1 MREMHDLLSEL
12 ENRKAIAWLW
22 DIDRQRI
29 VWATEPTLA
38 FWQEPTLLDLIA
50 RVFGPEDDTVIQL
63 EQANPDLV
71 PMNWIKRRLL
81 FHPEHLA
88 VRAVCNLRPHQLR
101 DGREGIIVEI
111 EQVEDQTSDVADF
124 ALDALGRHAPIPLAL
139 YNVDGTLIA
148 KNEVADKLLEN
159 NLSTSLDH
167 LIGEENAAANLIVR
181 VLADEIASRTISIR
195 TKYGERLHRVTAK
208 RSRHPL
214 TGAPAINVAFEDVED
229 SRRVWRDA
237 KRVLQGLTTL
247 PENLVATVAHEHDAR
262 EHDAREHDAREPAAA
277 SNIVQFKGP
286 LKGEDSNSR
295 SFFEIFPEALFR
307 IDRHGAIA
315 FANRL
320 ALEAIAGDNT
330 SPVES
335 DFSSNLT
342 GSRFA
347 SFFDPN
353 TKNKIEEYISNY
365 EVSSAGQI
373 AFNRACSLAHE
384 FVPHGTMN
392 LTIFPAIFEGLPHF
406 FGILQDRSFEL
417 AKEDHL
423 RQAREDAQ
431 NRSQQKSEFIANASH
446 EMRTPLNAIV
456 GFSEIMAKEQM
467 GPLQNDRY
475 SAYARDIHKSSLH
488 LLSLV
493 DDLLDLAKIESGKLD
508 LEISDVN
515 VSSTIEECF
524 NLIEPLAKRAKLSMK
539 RDVELDLPHIAAN
552 ERSVRQILIN
562 LVSNA
567 IKFSMPGKEV
577 KITAKLVQ
585 DGSVVISVHD
595 QGIGMTDAGLKV
607 ALEPFGQISG
617 GREQHSK
624 IGTGLGLPL
633 AKALAEANH
642 AEFDIV
648 SAPGKGTMVQLTFPS
663 TLVLAE

>member
-1 MREMHDLLSEL
+1 MREMQDLLSEL
-12 ENRKAIAWLW
+12 ETRKAIAWLW
-22 DIDRQRI
+22 DVDRQRI

-38 FWQEPTLLDLIA
+38 FWREPTLLDLIA

-63 EQANPDLV
+63 EQAKSDLV
-71 PMNWIKRRLL
+71 PMNWIKRRLW

-88 VRAVCNLRPHQLR
+88 VRAICKLRPHQLR

-111 EQVEDQTSDVADF
+111 EQVENQISDIADF

-148 KNEVADKLLEN
+148 KNEVAEKYLEVDS
-159 NLSTSLDH
+159 STSLDD
-167 LIGEENAAANLIVR
+167 LVGEENAAANLIVR
-181 VLADEIASRTISIR
+181 VLADEVASRTISLKTR
-195 TKYGERLHRVTAK
+195 YGERLHRITAK

-229 SRRVWRDA
+229 SRRVWRET
-237 KRVLQGLTTL
+237 KRALQGLTKL
-247 PENLVATVAHEHDAR
+247 PDNLVATATHEENAR
-262 EHDAREHDAREPAAA
+262 APAVT
-277 SNIVQFKGP
+277 SNVLQFKGP
-286 LKGEDSNSR
+286 SKDEISNSR
-295 SFFEIFPEALFR
+295 SFFEVFPEALFR
-307 IDRHGAIA
+307 IDQNGAIT

-320 ALEAIAGDNT
+320 AHEVIAEDNANPLE
-330 SPVES
+330 
-335 DFSSNLT
+335 SSLPSLPM
-342 GSRFA
+342 GSHFA
-347 SFFDPN
+347 SLFDSN

-365 EVSSAGQI
+365 EESSAGQI
-373 AFNRACSLAHE
+373 AFNRGCSLAHE
-384 FVPHGTMN
+384 LVPHGTMN
-392 LTIFPAIFEGLPHF
+392 LTIFPAIFEGLPYF
-406 FGILQDRSFEL
+406 FGILQDRTFEL
-417 AKEDHL
+417 EKEENL
-423 RQAREDAQ
+423 KQAREDAQ
-431 NRSQQKSEFIANASH
+431 NRSRQKSEFIANASH

-515 VSSTIEECF
+515 IGSAIEECIT
-524 NLIEPLAKRAKLSMK
+524 LIEPLAKRAKLSLK
-539 RDVELDLPHIAAN
+539 RDIEHDLPHVAAN
-552 ERSVRQILIN
+552 ERSLRQILIN
-562 LVSNA
+562 VVSNA
-567 IKFSMPGKEV
+567 IKFSMPSKEV
-577 KITAKLVQ
+577 KLTAKLDQ
-585 DGSVVISVHD
+585 DGSVVICVHD
-595 QGIGMTDAGLKV
+595 QGVGMTDADLKV
-607 ALEPFGQISG
+607 ALEPFGQISR

-642 AEFDIV
+642 AEFDII